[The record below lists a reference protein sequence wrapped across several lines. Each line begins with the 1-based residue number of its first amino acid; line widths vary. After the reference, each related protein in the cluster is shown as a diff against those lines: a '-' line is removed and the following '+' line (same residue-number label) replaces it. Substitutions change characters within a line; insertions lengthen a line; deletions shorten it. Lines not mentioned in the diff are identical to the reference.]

1 MKVGDLVRWKGLNFR
16 TFLGI
21 IVDFDD
27 ENDPIVRTCCTGN
40 KMSHW
45 RDKLEVLNESR

>member
-16 TFLGI
+16 TFLGV
-21 IVDFDD
+21 IVGFDD

-45 RDKLEVLNESR
+45 RASLEVLNEGR

>member
-1 MKVGDLVRWKGLNFR
+1 VKVGDLVKWEGLNYR

-21 IVDFDD
+21 IVGFD
-27 ENDPIVRTCCTGN
+27 EESDPIVRTCCTGN

-45 RDKLEVLNESR
+45 RRSLEVISESR